1 MTIDDILTAF
11 ALGTYDQ
18 ELAGLLLHGLMEQQA
33 RERFACAALTGM
45 IATGVRK
52 PSLGDV
58 AKEAFEYAD
67 CMVEASASTAQ
78 P

>member
-18 ELAGLLLHGLMEQQA
+18 ELAGELLLGLMEQDA
-33 RERFACAALTGM
+33 RSRFACAALTGM
-45 IATGVRK
+45 LATGVRL
-52 PSLGDV
+52 PSMDDV
-58 AKEAFEYAD
+58 AREAMRYAD
-67 CMVEASASTAQ
+67 CMVEASLAIAQ